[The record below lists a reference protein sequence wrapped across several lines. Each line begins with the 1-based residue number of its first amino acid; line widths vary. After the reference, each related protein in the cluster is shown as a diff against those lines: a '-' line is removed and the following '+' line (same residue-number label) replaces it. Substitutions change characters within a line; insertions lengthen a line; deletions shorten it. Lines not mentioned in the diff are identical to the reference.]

1 MKKAFL
7 YLVMLCLALTAPAH
21 AAPTRNLTT
30 EARDHQELIT
40 QVQPLADAVA
50 AAAITQGIFDY
61 QNGLAPEA
69 AFAEGLLY
77 QALRSHMLVVEAI
90 EGVLTLSREEAMAI
104 ADRLFYHDNLP
115 VISTPVAPGVTLEGD
130 SLRFDISRPEDF
142 VGTHI
147 YDITVNEEEL
157 LVRADIYRLNGI
169 VASALEAPEG
179 SLSWL
184 GHTVL
189 RMKPEADSAVGFA
202 LTGFSVTER
211 YQQSSMVQFVQKDLF
226 ELQYPDFFS
235 EDLKKPDAFLS
246 VGSPDNSAGLTV
258 KAVPGTLES
267 ILEVWRKEGQPLGK
281 SGSSRVENQRAMYTA
296 PGLLR
301 LAYFDPQNGQDLCLV
316 VEMTYPPEKE
326 FEFSLYQTFLDNSF
340 VVYSH
345 ASG

>member
-7 YLVMLCLALTAPAH
+7 YLVMLCLVMTAAAH
-21 AAPTRNLTT
+21 AAPTRNLSTK
-30 EARDHQELIT
+30 ALDHQELIA

-50 AAAITQGIFDY
+50 AAAINQGILDY
-61 QNGLAPEA
+61 QNGSAPEA

-77 QALRSHMLVVEAI
+77 QALRSHLQVVEAN

-104 ADRLFYHDNLP
+104 MDSLFYHEDLP
-115 VISTPVAPGVTLEGD
+115 VILSPAAPGVSLEGD
-130 SLRFDISRPEDF
+130 SLRFDISRADDF

-147 YDITVNEEEL
+147 YDIAVNEEEL
-157 LVRADIYRLNGI
+157 LVHADIYRLNGI

-179 SLSWL
+179 SLVWL

-202 LTGFSVTER
+202 LAGFSVTER

-235 EDLKKPDAFLS
+235 EDLKTPDAFLS
-246 VGSPDNSAGLTV
+246 VGSPDHSAKLTV
-258 KAVPGTLES
+258 KAVPGKLES
-267 ILEVWRKEGQPLGK
+267 LLEIWRNEEQPPGATD
-281 SGSSRVENQRAMYTA
+281 SSWVENMRAIYTA

-301 LAYFDPQNGQDLCLV
+301 LAYYDPQNGQDLCLV
-316 VEMTYPPEKE
+316 AEMTYPPEKE

-345 ASG
+345 SSG